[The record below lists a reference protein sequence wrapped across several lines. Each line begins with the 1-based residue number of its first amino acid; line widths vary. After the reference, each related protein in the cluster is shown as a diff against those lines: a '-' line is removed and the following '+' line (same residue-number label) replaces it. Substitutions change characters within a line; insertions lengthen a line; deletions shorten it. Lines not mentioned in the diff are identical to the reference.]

1 MKGSGPWIKCGRYR
15 RRTADSGGYDVRWG
29 MRVTLPA
36 LMHDVQTCRR
46 RGVPSTKAR
55 TFWMFGFQRRL
66 FRLCENVTA
75 LPKNGF
81 FPQTSHTAA
90 IGGPG

>member
-1 MKGSGPWIKCGRYR
+1 
-15 RRTADSGGYDVRWG
+15 

-46 RGVPSTKAR
+46 RGVPFTSAR

-66 FRLCENVTA
+66 FRLWENVTA

-90 IGGPG
+90 IVGPG

>member
-1 MKGSGPWIKCGRYR
+1 M
-15 RRTADSGGYDVRWG
+15 TF
-29 MRVTLPA
+29 PA

-55 TFWMFGFQRRL
+55 TFWMFGSQRRL
-66 FRLCENVTA
+66 FRLWEKVTA

-81 FPQTSHTAA
+81 FPQISHTAA
-90 IGGPG
+90 IARKG